1 VSSAGIEV
9 TEKGAGAAAA
19 SLLMV
24 GERAANTAPVKPALD
39 VVFSGDERR
48 RFDEEGPGWARLNE
62 ATQTIKQ
69 ANGLD
74 PRILR
79 ATGALYES
87 LTRMAGGERASWPDT
102 IRFGTDVPYA
112 RFHQHGTRNMPKR
125 KVVGVSTVAQAEMS
139 RLLEAYIARGL
150 P

>member
-1 VSSAGIEV
+1 
-9 TEKGAGAAAA
+9 
-19 SLLMV
+19 MV
-24 GERAANTAPVKPALD
+24 GERAANVAPVKPALD
-39 VVFSGDERR
+39 AVASGDERR
-48 RFDEEGPGWARLNE
+48 RFDEQGPGWAQLNE
-62 ATQTIKQ
+62 ATRAFKA

-79 ATGALYES
+79 ATGALFAS
-87 LTRMAGGERASWPDT
+87 LTRMAGGEEASWPDT

-125 KVVGVSTVAQAEMS
+125 EVVALSTVAQAEMS
-139 RLLEAYIARGL
+139 RLLESYIAGGL